1 MTPEELAA
9 NIAAHPFATA
19 REELMARILA
29 TVEANAK
36 RRTPVRTG
44 TLRRSIA
51 TRQEGGGVRG
61 YVGTNVRYARPV
73 HDGTKHMAGR
83 PFLAQGIEDSRG
95 EIERLLQQAGEGYL
109 EGLTS

>member
-9 NIAAHPFATA
+9 NIAARPFSTA
-19 REELMARILA
+19 REQLMQQILLA
-29 TVEANAK
+29 VEASAK

-61 YVGTNVRYARPV
+61 YVGTNIRYARPV
-73 HDGTKHMAGR
+73 HDGTRHMAGR

-95 EIERLLQQAGEGYL
+95 AIEKILGDVGAGYL
-109 EGLTS
+109 EGLT